1 MWYLIGL
8 FICLAYVIV
17 MPFIRYKEYWNTL
30 IRTFGEKIEVWNTL
44 FGHFSAS
51 IIPYNLDYNDYSRIV
66 GDDYSNGN
74 ALFVLTV
81 VLICVLGWFIVI
93 PLTFLV
99 IIFLIIKRVIEN
111 CIKDQATKP
120 NSKKVL

>member
-30 IRTFGEKIEVWNTL
+30 ICTFGEKIEVWNTL
-44 FGHFSAS
+44 FGHFVAS
-51 IIPYNLDYNDYSRIV
+51 IVPYNLDYNDYSRIV
-66 GDDYSNGN
+66 DDDYSNGN

-81 VLICVLGWFIVI
+81 VLLCILGWFIVV
-93 PLTFLV
+93 PLAFLV

-111 CIKDQATKP
+111 FIINQATKP
-120 NSKKVL
+120 NSKSDL